1 VDHDPLDDVD
11 PRLTNQLGDLGDEF
25 GQLGVLLVAASM
37 WPDAFLALTARL
49 DLPPTQPTESPS
61 PSPAPTG

>member
-11 PRLTNQLGDLGDEF
+11 PRLTGQLSDLADEF
-25 GQLGVLLVAASM
+25 GALGVLLVAASM

-49 DLPPTQPTESPS
+49 DLPPTHPAESPS
-61 PSPAPTG
+61 PTPTG